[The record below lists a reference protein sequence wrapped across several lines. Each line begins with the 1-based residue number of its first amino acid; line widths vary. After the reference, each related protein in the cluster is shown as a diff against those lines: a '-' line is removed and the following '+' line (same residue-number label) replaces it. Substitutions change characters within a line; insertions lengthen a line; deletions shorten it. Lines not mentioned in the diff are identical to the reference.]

1 VLIGL
6 VVLTFNPGHLWKQW
20 LRAVQKQ
27 QAFALGL
34 VVDSSSTDNT
44 NFDILPRGW
53 EFLRIAST
61 DFNHGGTRNL
71 ALQNMQSDTDVVV
84 YMTQDALLADAS
96 AVETLVAA
104 FENPEVACAFGRQL
118 PHADAT
124 PVAAHARIF
133 NYPATSR
140 VVSLADKSQ
149 LGLAAFASA
158 YRRGGVHDA
167 RRSVGRSWCLGAI
180 GGGL

>member
-1 VLIGL
+1 M
-6 VVLTFNPGHLWKQW
+6 
-20 LRAVQKQ
+20 
-27 QAFALGL
+27 GL